1 MPRRGDFLARF
12 GARLDIPREALPGS
26 FGMTLSGQNE
36 LVVRGC
42 KRILSYEKEA
52 ISLALGKTALTISGE
67 ELFCSAFGAGCVT
80 ITGRIVSLSFGEGKG

>member
-42 KRILSYEKEA
+42 KRILSYQKEE
-52 ISLALGKTALTISGE
+52 ISLALGKTALRILGE

-80 ITGRIVSLSFGEGKG
+80 ITGKIVSLSFGEGKQ

>member
-1 MPRRGDFLARF
+1 MPKKGDLLSRL

-42 KRILSYEKEA
+42 KRILSYGDSCIELAVGDIKLLIGGKE
-52 ISLALGKTALTISGE
+52 LL
-67 ELFCSAFGAGCVT
+67 CSAFGAGSVT
-80 ITGRIVSLSFGEGKG
+80 VTGRIASLCFEEVKG